1 MPMQIRVAD
10 RLSLWLRK
18 TSALLAPERRRRLAT
33 NAPIDSADC
42 LIYRLKHWPRLRSVS
57 KTAGIYRALSMMST
71 RPVNRRWIL
80 SNSGM
85 AASDVD
91 GLLRRLI
98 AEGAVEVIDSTQ
110 FGPHP

>member
-1 MPMQIRVAD
+1 MQFRLSE

-18 TSALLAPERRRRLAT
+18 MSALLAPERRRRLAS
-33 NAPIDSADC
+33 NAQIDSSDC

-80 SNSGM
+80 NNSGM

-91 GLLRRLI
+91 GLLRRLV

-110 FGPHP
+110 FGPHA